1 MDKVNVTKDGVMINH
16 GSELI

>member
-1 MDKVNVTKDGVMINH
+1 MINH